1 MEAIVGDIAAGIPA
15 GSVTLRELG
24 AADVGDVVLGCNDPL
39 VQRFVP
45 LLPDPYTEADAR
57 SFIFRH
63 TPARWADGGAEFAI
77 ADPGTGRLLGCVGIH
92 PRGRGVAEIGYWV
105 GPWGRGRGAA
115 TDAARAASAWAFEH
129 GYARLELRAEPTNG
143 ASQRVAIA
151 AGYVREGVQRDGGPG
166 HGGDRAD
173 LTVWSRLTDDP
184 PGPTPRLLPDL
195 PGGELSDGVVTL
207 RPLGPDDVDD
217 AYRTHQLPEV
227 VAAQVPPE
235 PFSRDR
241 LVRRC
246 AYADTNWLAGIQA
259 ALSIRD
265 AVTDAFAG
273 EIGLYYQEPTT
284 GQAMIGYDLDR
295 PWRGRGYAS
304 RAVRLLAAWTFE
316 YTGVARIIA
325 GTAPD
330 NVASQRVLAAA
341 GFRQEGYQRARLP
354 GVAGSRIDDL
364 LFALLPDDLVINPTR
379 TPSR

>member
-1 MEAIVGDIAAGIPA
+1 MDAIDEYLVE
-15 GSVTLRELG
+15 GSPTLRELG
-24 AADVGDVVLGCNDPL
+24 AADLEDVVLGCNDPL
-39 VQRFVP
+39 VQRFLP
-45 LLPDPYTEADAR
+45 LLPAPYTEADAR
-57 SFIFRH
+57 TFVFEH
-63 TPARWADGGAEFAI
+63 APARRAEGGAEFAI
-77 ADPGTGRLLGCVGIH
+77 AEPGNGRLLGCVGIR
-92 PRGRGVAEIGYWV
+92 PEGRGVGEIGYWV
-105 GPWGRGRGAA
+105 APWGRGRGVA
-115 TDAARAASAWAFEH
+115 TGAARAASAWAFAH
-129 GYARLELRAEPTNG
+129 GYERLELRAVPTNG

-151 AGYVREGVQRDGGPG
+151 AGYVREGVQRDGALSRD
-166 HGGDRAD
+166 GGRTD
-173 LTVWSRLTDDP
+173 LTLWARLAGDP
-184 PGPTPRLLPDL
+184 PGPVPRLLPDL

-227 VAAQVPPE
+227 VVAQVPPE
-235 PFSRDR
+235 PFRRER

-246 AYADTNWLAGIQA
+246 AYADTNWLAGVQA
-259 ALSIRD
+259 ALSVRD
-265 AVTDAFAG
+265 AVTDAYAG

-325 GTAPD
+325 GTAPE
-330 NVASQRVLAAA
+330 NVASQRVLAAV

-354 GVAGSRIDDL
+354 GVAGTRIDDL

-379 TPSR
+379 TRSQ